1 MQTVNEILNFRFTS
15 ASLQHSAR
23 NCIPVGVIRL
33 QEIRINK
40 LNAIREDLGAA
51 SFKFS
56 GSTMIPQVFKKFKTI
71 IKTGVLPD
79 KYFERRELRTLSYS
93 LSHSEQNSP
102 PIFNNLKELSF
113 AFQVLESNW
122 KDSYLIGLIDCFL
135 REWESPYSFSSEKL
149 SSYIFNKLSRYE
161 GNRGVLKSL
170 KGNIQFFDCKNGDVT
185 LGSEL
190 ALKGIQINKAT
201 NYLSLPESWF
211 VYPYFSKVIL
221 AYYYKRQSDIHH
233 LIDDL
238 STALFEHK
246 SSVSNK
252 RLISKLINQANEVKY
267 VALQDKVKIMAI
279 KFIGDPSKSSHW
291 VPFENAKE
299 AEKEELRQARK
310 ILNEWITREFLNV
323 FFEKC
328 INDTRRKLFWLKY
341 AKEISQ
347 FRVVGSNG
355 VRRMLMTDKRISEY
369 VGPRFS
375 PTSNNDSNAALM
387 FIMREHLFIEFS
399 DEGAFYAYKLTNENA
414 PSIDKLYF
422 DTTRSL
428 KTPSMKWLV
437 YRTGN
442 SIDRIYEE
450 GRLGHNDGEL
460 SWEDIAKYWMEQI
473 AGIYV

>member
-1 MQTVNEILNFRFTS
+1 MQTVNEILNFRFS
-15 ASLQHSAR
+15 AASLQQSAR
-23 NCIPVGVIRL
+23 NCIPVGIVRL
-33 QEIRINK
+33 QEMRINK
-40 LNAIREDLGAA
+40 LNAIREDIGAA
-51 SFKFS
+51 SYKFS

-71 IKTGVLPD
+71 IKAGVLPD

-93 LSHSEQNSP
+93 LSYSEQNSP
-102 PIFNNLKELSF
+102 PIINNLNELSF

-122 KDSYLIGLIDCFL
+122 KDSYVIGLIDCYL
-135 REWESPYSFSSEKL
+135 RDWETPYSFSSEKL
-149 SSYIFNKLSRYE
+149 GSFIFLKLRNYE
-161 GNRGVLKSL
+161 GNREIIKSL
-170 KGNIQFFDCKNGDVT
+170 KSNIQFFDSRNGDVT

-190 ALKGIQINKAT
+190 ALKGIQINGAT
-201 NYLSLPESWF
+201 KYLSLPESWF

-221 AYYYKRQSDIHH
+221 AYYIKRQGDIHL

-238 STALFEHK
+238 SAALFEHK

-252 RLISKLINQANEVKY
+252 RLISKLIIQANEAKY
-267 VALQDKVKIMAI
+267 GTLQDKVKTMAF

-310 ILNEWITREFLNV
+310 ILNEWITKEFLNV

-355 VRRMLMTDKRISEY
+355 IRRMLMTDKRISEY
-369 VGPRFS
+369 VAPRFS
-375 PTSNNDSNAALM
+375 PTSNNDRNAALM
-387 FIMREHLFIEFS
+387 FIMRKHLFIEFS
-399 DEGAFYAYKLTNENA
+399 DEGAFYAYKLTNKNA
-414 PSIDKLYF
+414 PSIERLNF
-422 DTTRSL
+422 DTTSSL

-437 YRTGN
+437 YRTGY
-442 SIDRIYEE
+442 SIDRIYDE

-460 SWEDIAKYWMEQI
+460 SWEDIAKYWLEQI